1 MRKNWLLLL
10 LATIMVTLST
20 DVVAQQQNKDR
31 YRDKS
36 DDPVAK
42 LPYYKKL
49 RWADGLYREGS
60 YFNAIEYYTQLKEEQ
75 PRNPYLAY
83 QLAECYW
90 MTRDYVPAAHYY
102 GETYNMA
109 SKVYPESIF
118 KQAVML
124 KQAGDY
130 EGSVAAFNRFIG
142 DNPKTY
148 KALKKRAQ
156 REIEGCHVATKSM
169 MDPQPVTIKNAGPNV
184 NSSYTESAP
193 YPLGDTA
200 LMFST
205 MRQNDLVEVDKKNRG
220 EYMARFMTSTKQQNT
235 TEVDSFQWPLKF
247 MDGAFN
253 SNKVHISNGSYSPGG
268 DRFYFTKCS
277 EGDSMMIEC
286 KIYVSKFEK
295 SSWTE
300 PELLGDGI
308 NDGGSNTQPFCT
320 KLGKKEVLFFSS
332 SRTLQSRGGYDIWYS
347 VIDPRNGTY
356 RRPQNAGKQI
366 NTAYDEQTPYYDSRV
381 GKLYFASNGWVN
393 MGGFDI
399 FSADGGPSRYT
410 NITNLGYPINTSADE
425 MYYIKDPLGKPD
437 AYVVSNRIGS
447 IALKNPT
454 CCDDIWRIQY
464 EPKLVVMGKVVNRRT
479 QEQISAVVVKMVDEK
494 GDVRTFDSEQG
505 DFAFNMARGH
515 SYVLTADKEQFAS
528 TRASVN
534 TMEVKRTDADDT
546 LQVTIYMDEVTPS
559 YTFSVSNVYYDYDK
573 DALRPESV
581 ASLDTLVQFL
591 NDNPSFTVEV
601 YSFADAKGTD
611 EYNKALSL
619 RRAQSVVDY
628 IVNAGIDQSRIVAKG
643 FGESMPAAPNVSAG
657 GRDNPVGR
665 QLNRRTELRI
675 ITDVPTRRV
684 LYNSAKP
691 GNMDDQSRNLQIDE
705 NINEDEEADS
715 ESEVGKPGSRV
726 NK

>member
-1 MRKNWLLLL
+1 
-10 LATIMVTLST
+10 
-20 DVVAQQQNKDR
+20 
-31 YRDKS
+31 
-36 DDPVAK
+36 
-42 LPYYKKL
+42 
-49 RWADGLYREGS
+49 
-60 YFNAIEYYTQLKEEQ
+60 
-75 PRNPYLAY
+75 
-83 QLAECYW
+83 
-90 MTRDYVPAAHYY
+90 
-102 GETYNMA
+102 
-109 SKVYPESIF
+109 
-118 KQAVML
+118 
-124 KQAGDY
+124 
-130 EGSVAAFNRFIG
+130 
-142 DNPKTY
+142 
-148 KALKKRAQ
+148 
-156 REIEGCHVATKSM
+156 
-169 MDPQPVTIKNAGPNV
+169 
-184 NSSYTESAP
+184 
-193 YPLGDTA
+193 
-200 LMFST
+200 
-205 MRQNDLVEVDKKNRG
+205 
-220 EYMARFMTSTKQQNT
+220 
-235 TEVDSFQWPLKF
+235 
-247 MDGAFN
+247 
-253 SNKVHISNGSYSPGG
+253 
-268 DRFYFTKCS
+268 
-277 EGDSMMIEC
+277 
-286 KIYVSKFEK
+286 
-295 SSWTE
+295 
-300 PELLGDGI
+300 
-308 NDGGSNTQPFCT
+308 
-320 KLGKKEVLFFSS
+320 
-332 SRTLQSRGGYDIWYS
+332 
-347 VIDPRNGTY
+347 
-356 RRPQNAGKQI
+356 
-366 NTAYDEQTPYYDSRV
+366 
-381 GKLYFASNGWVN
+381 
-393 MGGFDI
+393 
-399 FSADGGPSRYT
+399 
-410 NITNLGYPINTSADE
+410 

-505 DFAFNMARGH
+505 EFAFNMARGH

-573 DALRPESV
+573 DALRAESV

-657 GRDNPVGR
+657 GRDNPTGR

-705 NINEDEEADS
+705 NINEDEEFDG